1 MARISGSGGGGG
13 GGCFLGHTLVRTPDG
28 PRAIETLQPGDL
40 VVSFDDQGQLHHA
53 KILKVHVHE
62 GERVVRYRLWGG
74 AVLDATPNHWVL
86 NQFNAFVEIG
96 SLGSDDCLVDEN
108 DHLRPIVERTEFC
121 TGTVYN
127 LTVEGHHTFI
137 AGGVRVHNAGLGLGI
152 AGAGGGGGGGG
163 GKGGGGGGGG
173 TRTPTEAADS
183 LSSAQYANLVDLI
196 SEGEIEGLKNGHKSI
211 YIDNTPLQNID
222 NSYNFQN
229 VAVYTRNG
237 TQNQTFIPIASE
249 VEDEKAVNVTVQQA
263 TPVVRSITDIN
274 VDAVRVT
281 ITVPALQQ
289 FTDQGDIN
297 GTSIQLRIAVQYNG
311 GGYTTVIDDTISGR
325 TPDQYQRDYLVNLTG
340 AFPVDVRVTRV
351 TADSASAKLVNAFSW
366 SSYTEIVYAKLRY
379 PNSALVGIRI
389 DAEQFNSIPRRSYLI
404 RGIKVAIPSN
414 ATVDSTT
421 GRLIYAGVWNGTFGA
436 AQWTTDPAWCL
447 WDLLTSTRY
456 GFGNHISASQLDKWA
471 FYAAS
476 QYASTLVDD
485 GFGGQEPRFS
495 CNINIQTAE
504 DAYKLINDMC
514 SVFRAMPYWSTG
526 ALTIS
531 QDKPGDSAY
540 LFTLANV
547 SEEGFS
553 YSGSSLKSRPNVA
566 VVSYLD
572 LDSRDIAYE
581 VVEDTAAIAKY
592 GAVTTEVSAFACT
605 SRGQAARIGE
615 WLLYSEQYEG
625 TVATFKASIDAGV
638 LVRPG
643 QVIDIS
649 DPVVAG
655 QRRGGRITAATTT
668 TVTVD
673 SASGLTAGNNKTL
686 SVILSD
692 GTVETRNISS
702 ISGTVIS
709 VGSAFTTAPQ
719 ANSVWIYQTDDIQT
733 TQWRVISVQEED
745 GATYAISAVA
755 YNASKYA
762 YIESG
767 KPLQAR
773 DTTNLNQLPAAP
785 TSFSATEE
793 LYEYQSQVRA
803 KVIASW
809 QPVVGV
815 SQYQVRWRKDSSNW
829 TTALVNGPDFEVLD
843 ITPGL
848 FEFEIYSFSS
858 GFKLSTAKLIGSI
871 NALGKT
877 APPADVSAFT
887 FTVNKDIGVT
897 LNWNAVADIDV
908 STYEIRRGASWGTA
922 TLVTQVNATTY
933 KIGYLDDG
941 TYTYQIKA
949 LDTSGVYS
957 INPATVTVTVAG
969 ANATTITSSIQG
981 ADLVLSWTVPT
992 LATYAIAYYRVT
1004 FGNSYATSTE
1014 LAKTQST
1021 SYTLPVSW
1029 TGSRTF
1035 WVAPVDLVGKFTDP
1049 PDSEV
1054 VTITGAA
1061 APTITTTVGGSTATL
1076 SWTAVA
1082 GTLPT
1087 ASYEIRQG
1095 ATFGTATVLA
1105 NITGTSYSL
1114 RASWSGAQTFWVVAK
1129 DANGNY
1135 GTQASAVITVN
1146 AAGAPALASTF
1157 AGQNVVFSWAA
1168 IKGTLD
1174 TDYYLLKRGAT
1185 WGAATTVATIY
1196 STAYTLKVDWGGTQ
1210 KFWLAAVDVNGT
1222 EGTPDDL
1229 NVIVT
1234 VPTAPTMTQQ
1244 VIDNN
1249 VLLKWNDVTQTLPI
1263 LSYELRRGATW
1274 AGGTVIGTKQ
1284 GGFTTVF
1291 ETAAG
1296 TYTYWLAG
1304 IDSAGNYGTPGSVSA
1319 VVNQPPDYVLQLNQ
1333 NSTWAGDETNIYTD
1347 AVLGQIV
1354 NVNTTETWQ
1363 SHFTSRSYTSPQDQI
1378 NAGYTYY
1385 LMPSTTTA
1393 AYEEEFDYGT
1403 VLAGTKVSAT
1413 LTSSNVVG
1421 TTTITPTIRVRG
1433 TTSTSAT
1440 YSQTTTTITVTS
1452 TAHGLLAGDYVYLD
1466 FTSGTATDG
1475 TYVVATAAANTF
1487 TVTSATSATT
1497 SGNVS
1502 WIKWTSYANSSEV
1515 FVTQFRY
1522 FRVRYD
1528 FASVGGNDLMLL
1540 TALNV
1545 RLDSKLRNDAGS
1557 GTANSGDTGGT
1568 TVTFNV
1574 AFVDV
1579 QSIAVTP
1586 LATTGVIAVYDFVDA
1601 PNPTSFK
1608 VLLFNTSGT
1617 RVSGGFS
1624 WSARGV

>member
-1 MARISGSGGGGG
+1 MARIAGSSGG
-13 GGCFLGHTLVRTPDG
+13 GGCFLGHTLVQTPEG

-53 KILKVHVHE
+53 KVLKVHVHE

-86 NQFNAFVEIG
+86 NQFNAFVEIDT
-96 SLGSDDCLVDEN
+96 LGGDDCLVDEN
-108 DHLRPIVERTEFC
+108 GHLRPIVERTEFC

-137 AGGVRVHNAGLGLGI
+137 AGGIRVHNAGLGLGKI
-152 AGAGGGGGGGG
+152 AGSSGGGG
-163 GKGGGGGGGG
+163 GKGGGGGGG
-173 TRTPTEAADS
+173 TYAPVEAADGLNS
-183 LSSAQYANLVDLI
+183 TQYASLVDLI

-211 YIDNTPLQNID
+211 YLDNTPLQNAD
-222 NSYNFQN
+222 NSYNFKN
-229 VAVYTRNG
+229 LTVYTRNG
-237 TQNQTFIPIASE
+237 TQNQSFIPIASQ
-249 VEDEKAVNVTVQQA
+249 VENELPVNVSVVQA
-263 TPVVRSITDIN
+263 VPVVRSITDPEI
-274 VDAVRVT
+274 DAVRVT
-281 ITVPALQQ
+281 ITAPSLQE
-289 FTDQGDIN
+289 FTSNGDII
-297 GTSIQLRIAVQYNG
+297 GVSVQLQIAVQYNG
-311 GGYTTVIDDTISGR
+311 GGYTTVINDTLKGR
-325 TPDQYQRDYLVNLTG
+325 TPDQYQRDYLVALNG
-340 AFPVDVRVTRV
+340 AFPVDVKVTRV
-351 TADSASAKLVNAFSW
+351 TADSSSAKLINAFSW
-366 SSYTEIVYAKLRY
+366 SSYTELIYAKLRY

-389 DAEQFNSIPRRSYLI
+389 DAEQFNSIPRRSYLV

-436 AQWTTDPAWCL
+436 AAWTTDPAWIL

-456 GFGNHISASQLDKWA
+456 GFGNHIQAAQLDKWA
-471 FYAAS
+471 FYSAS
-476 QYASTLVDD
+476 VYASTLVSD

-495 CNINIQTAE
+495 CNVNIQTAE

-531 QDKPGDSAY
+531 QDKPSDSAY

-572 LDSRDIAYE
+572 LNTRDIAYE

-605 SRGQAARIGE
+605 SRGQAHRIGE

-625 TVATFKASIDAGV
+625 TVVSFKASIDAGV

-673 SASGLTAGNNKTL
+673 NATGLTAGNNKTL
-686 SVILSD
+686 SVILPD
-692 GTVETRNISS
+692 GTVQTRSVSS
-702 ISGTVIS
+702 ISGTVVT
-709 VGSAFTTAPQ
+709 VGTAFTTAPQ
-719 ANSVWIYQTDDIQT
+719 ANSVWIYQTDDIKT
-733 TQWRVISVQEED
+733 TQWRVVSVQEED
-745 GATYAISAVA
+745 GATYAVNAVS

-762 YIESG
+762 YVESG
-767 KPLQAR
+767 AALQAV
-773 DTTNLNQLPAAP
+773 DVTNLNQLPAAP
-785 TSFSATEE
+785 TNFSATEE
-793 LYEYQSQVRA
+793 LYEYQSQIRA

-809 QPVVGV
+809 QAVVGV
-815 SQYQVRWRKDSSNW
+815 NQYQVRWRKDNGNW
-829 TTALVNGPDFEVLD
+829 TVLTVNGPDYEVLD

-848 FEFEIYSFSS
+848 FEFEIYSFSP
-858 GFKLSTAKLIGSI
+858 GLKLSTGKLTGSI

-877 APPADVSAFT
+877 APPADVSGFT
-887 FTVNKDIGVT
+887 FTTDKDIGVT
-897 LNWNAVADIDV
+897 LNWTAVPDIDV

-922 TLVTQVNATTY
+922 TLITQVNATTY

-941 TYTYQIKA
+941 TYTYQIRA

-957 INPATVTVTVAG
+957 TNPATVTVTISG
-969 ANATTITSSIQG
+969 ANATTISSSIQG

-1004 FGNSYATSTE
+1004 YGNSYATSTE

-1021 SYTLPVSW
+1021 TYTLPVSW
-1029 TGSRTF
+1029 TGARTF

-1061 APTITTTVGGSTATL
+1061 APTITTTVGGSTATI

-1095 ATFGTATVLA
+1095 GTFSTATVLA
-1105 NITGTSYSL
+1105 NITGTTYTL
-1114 RASWSGAQTFWVVAK
+1114 KASWSGSQTFWVVAK

-1146 AAGAPALASTF
+1146 AAAAPTLASTF
-1157 AGQNVVFSWAA
+1157 SGQNVVFSWAA

-1196 STAYTLKVDWGGTQ
+1196 STAYTLKADWGGTQ

-1229 NVIVT
+1229 DVIVT
-1234 VPTAPTMTQQ
+1234 VPSAPTLTQQ

-1263 LSYELRRGATW
+1263 LSYELRRGSTW

-1291 ETAAG
+1291 ETAGG

-1304 IDSAGNYGTPGSVSA
+1304 IDSAGNYGTPGGVSA
-1319 VVNQPPDYVLQLNQ
+1319 VVNQPPDYVLQLDQ
-1333 NSTWAGDETNIYTD
+1333 NSTWAGTETNIYTD
-1347 AVLGQIV
+1347 PVLGQIV
-1354 NVNTTETWQ
+1354 NVNTTETWET
-1363 SHFTSRSYTSPQDQI
+1363 HFTSRSYTSPQDQI
-1378 NAGYTYY
+1378 TAGFTYY

-1403 VLAGTKVSAT
+1403 VLAGTKVTAT
-1413 LTSSNVVG
+1413 LTSSTVAG
-1421 TTTITPTIRVRG
+1421 STTIAPTIRVRG
-1433 TTSTSAT
+1433 TTSTSGT
-1440 YSQTTTTITVTS
+1440 YSQSTTTITVTS
-1452 TAHGLLAGDYVYLD
+1452 TAHGLVAGDYVWLD

-1475 TYVVATAAANTF
+1475 TYVVATAAANSF
-1487 TVTSATSATT
+1487 TVTSSVSATT

-1502 WIKWTSYANSSEV
+1502 WVKWISYANSSEV
-1515 FVTQFRY
+1515 FGTQFRY

-1528 FASVGGNDLMLL
+1528 FTSSGNNDLMLL

-1545 RLDSKLRNDAGS
+1545 KLNSKLINDAGS

-1568 TVTFNV
+1568 TVNFNV
-1574 AFVDV
+1574 PFVDI
-1579 QSIAVTP
+1579 QSITVTP
-1586 LATTGVIAVYDFVDA
+1586 SSTTAVIAVYDFVDA

-1608 VLLFNTSGT
+1608 VLLYNTSGT

-1624 WSARGV
+1624 WSAKGV